1 MSGMSESEHIVPLRI
16 YYTVFAA
23 LMIFTAVTVGI
34 AYIDLGRLN
43 VVVALTIAVVK
54 ATLVI
59 LYFMHI
65 RYSARLTRF
74 VLAAGFF
81 WLLVLILFTMADI
94 VSRGWLGFP
103 GK

>member
-1 MSGMSESEHIVPLRI
+1 MSESEHIVPLRV
-16 YYTVFAA
+16 YYTIFAA
-23 LMIFTAVTVGI
+23 LMLFTAVTVGA
-34 AYIDLGRLN
+34 AYVDLGRLN

-59 LYFMHI
+59 LYFMHV
-65 RYSARLTRF
+65 RYSTRLTRL
-74 VLAAGFF
+74 VVAAGFF
-81 WLLVLILFTMADI
+81 WLMVLIAFTMADV

>member
-1 MSGMSESEHIVPLRI
+1 MSESQHIVPLRI

-34 AYIDLGRLN
+34 AYVDLGRLN
-43 VVVALTIAVVK
+43 VVVALTIAVIK

-65 RYSARLTRF
+65 RYSTQLTRV

-81 WLLVLILFTMADI
+81 WLLVLILFTMADV